1 MNELEELNEFLEIAV
16 NAIDE
21 KLGHDLKVID
31 ITDISVLANY
41 FIIVHGNNTP
51 QLNAIAENIDFRLSK
66 AGYEPKSIE
75 GTRNGGW
82 TLMDYG
88 HTIIHVFGKD
98 ERLFYDL
105 ERLWVDGKH
114 IIMESKEKVTEETT
128 EEV

>member
-1 MNELEELNEFLEIAV
+1 MNGLEELNEFLEIAV

-21 KLGHDLKVID
+21 KLGHDIKVID
-31 ITDISVLANY
+31 ITEISVLANY

-105 ERLWVDGKH
+105 ERLWLDGKH
-114 IIMESKEKVTEETT
+114 VILETLKDK
-128 EEV
+128 

>member
-1 MNELEELNEFLEIAV
+1 MNGLEELNEFLEIAV

-51 QLNAIAENIDFRLSK
+51 QLNAIAENIDFKLSK

-114 IIMESKEKVTEETT
+114 VILESKEEEEEEET
-128 EEV
+128 E

>member
-1 MNELEELNEFLEIAV
+1 MNGLEELNEFLEIAV

-51 QLNAIAENIDFRLSK
+51 QLNAIAENIDFKLSK

-114 IIMESKEKVTEETT
+114 VILESKEEEEEET
-128 EEV
+128 E

>member
-1 MNELEELNEFLEIAV
+1 MNGLEELNEFLEIAV
-16 NAIDE
+16 SAIDE

-51 QLNAIAENIDFRLSK
+51 QLNAIAENIDFKLSK

-114 IIMESKEKVTEETT
+114 VILETHEEEEK
-128 EEV
+128 

>member
-1 MNELEELNEFLEIAV
+1 MNDLNELNEFLEIAV
-16 NAIDE
+16 KAIDE
-21 KLGHDLKVID
+21 KLGHDMKVID
-31 ITDISVLANY
+31 ITEISVLANY

-51 QLNAIAENIDFRLSK
+51 QLNAIAENIDFKLSK

-114 IIMESKEKVTEETT
+114 VILESNEET
-128 EEV
+128 E

>member
-1 MNELEELNEFLEIAV
+1 MNGLEELNEFLEIAV

-31 ITDISVLANY
+31 ITEISVLANY

-105 ERLWVDGKH
+105 ERLWLDGKNVILEKH
-114 IIMESKEKVTEETT
+114 KEDK
-128 EEV
+128 